1 VVWRFRLANIIVD
14 LDDTLIHTCALYDAA
29 LSSFGSLM
37 AEHFDI
43 GVKEA
48 EDTARRVDIMNTPYR
63 WVMHRFPGSLG
74 MAYLAVAQQ
83 CYARLDVALN
93 PVLLAQSVALGYQV
107 FTSKAEPV
115 DGAGDALARLYGSH
129 RLYLYTMGERAVQQ
143 NRINQ
148 LGYANVFRDI
158 GIVDSKD
165 PDTLR
170 EFMRIHRMAP
180 ESTYVVGD
188 SPRVDIAPAVE
199 VGVTAIHIPPAQ
211 GWVYHDVDVDG
222 DYHTLKSIKL
232 LPGLIERLER
242 VEVSA

>member
-1 VVWRFRLANIIVD
+1 VATIIVD
-14 LDDTLIHTCALYDAA
+14 LDDTLIHTCALYDKA
-29 LSSFGSLM
+29 LSAFGSLM
-37 AEHFDI
+37 ASHFDI
-43 GVKEA
+43 SVKDA
-48 EDTARRVDIMNTPYR
+48 EDTARRVDIMNTPYK

-74 MAYLAVAQQ
+74 MAYLDIKDNHSAD
-83 CYARLDVALN
+83 LDIAPVN

-107 FTSKAEPV
+107 FTSKAEPI
-115 DGAGDALARLYGSH
+115 DGAGDALARLSVSH

-148 LGYANVFRDI
+148 LGYASLFRDI

-170 EFMRIHRMAP
+170 EFMRIHRLAP

-188 SPRVDIAPAVE
+188 SLRSDIVPAVA

-211 GWVYHDVDVDG
+211 SWTFNDVDVSG
-222 DYHTLKSIKL
+222 EYHTLKSIKL
-232 LPGLIERLER
+232 LPGLIERLEY

>member
-29 LSSFGSLM
+29 LSAFGSLM
-37 AEHFDI
+37 ASHFPMT
-43 GVKEA
+43 VKDA
-48 EDTARRVDIMNTPYR
+48 EDTARRVDIMNTPHK

-74 MAYLAVAQQ
+74 MAYLAIVDQ
-83 CYARLDVALN
+83 RGTDVN

-107 FTSKAEPV
+107 FTSKAEAS

-129 RLYLYTMGERAVQQ
+129 RLYLYTMGERQVQQ

-170 EFMRIHRMAP
+170 EFMRIHRMTP

-188 SPRVDIAPAVE
+188 SLRSDIIPAVE

-211 GWVYHDVDVDG
+211 GWAFNDVDVEG
-222 DYHTLKSIKL
+222 EYHTLKSIKL

-242 VEVSA
+242 VEVPA